1 MARSGVTFKGTQIYE
16 LLGMEASGL
25 APEGTIPTVKC
36 SFCEANV
43 SRCELTSGTNRASS
57 VVDLVPTYDA
67 HGTINGYLEEFTFNS
82 RPVQACPKCA
92 SLVQT
97 VKFPSFD

>member
-36 SFCEANV
+36 SFCETNV
-43 SRCELTSGTNRASS
+43 PRCELTQGSNRAPS
-57 VVDLVPTYDA
+57 VVDLIPTYDA
-67 HGTINGYLEEFTFNS
+67 QGVVNGFLEEFKFNS

-92 SLVQT
+92 SHVQT